1 MSRDVI
7 ETVYRHVFIEEHDL
21 MDGHHR
27 FVPDYDMAQSWQ
39 RLRSGKGVQK
49 HDLTLLLH
57 EYEESKLM
65 ATGIPYTEAHDMV
78 CEMGYDYRKELDE
91 WLYGKE
97 E

>member
-1 MSRDVI
+1 MSSK
-7 ETVYRHVFIEEHDL
+7 TVYRHVFIEEHDL

-65 ATGIPYTEAHDMV
+65 ATGNPIHR
-78 CEMGYDYRKELDE
+78 GSR
-91 WLYGKE
+91 YGVRNGV
-97 E
+97 